1 MTVATLTAAGVA
13 TLIAIVGIRT
23 ATADTLIAT
32 VDIPIVSVTM
42 TVAAEIMTVVAE
54 TMTVVAEIMT
64 VIAIMIAEIM
74 IVAIEI
80 TNTTATKHATE
91 ARAIAEESSPRL
103 WSIHVAASTTN
114 PTIMS
119 DDVR

>member
-42 TVAAEIMTVVAE
+42 TVAAE